1 MSYRNKLNGFILLL
15 FILMLVAGCSSEE
28 RRTTGDEPFFLDEK
42 GVANHGK
49 KNAIDRIYQIDPG
62 DKAFTV
68 SDKYYMSPPRK
79 IAILPFD
86 NLVGGSYIL
95 NEIPIPRMDNQK
107 ENGWNWTYAN
117 RLRRSFYGHFAA
129 ENSKTWS

>member
-1 MSYRNKLNGFILLL
+1 MSYGKKLNGFIFLLI
-15 FILMLVAGCSSEE
+15 ILMLVSGCSSGK

-42 GVANHGK
+42 GVAEHGK
-49 KNAIDRIYQIDPG
+49 KSTIDRIYQIDPG

-86 NLVGGSYIL
+86 NLV
-95 NEIPIPRMDNQK
+95 
-107 ENGWNWTYAN
+107 W
-117 RLRRSFYGHFAA
+117 
-129 ENSKTWS
+129 